1 MISLKKKNIFLKEF
15 LDVLLLCLASTAAGT
30 AAAAAGATARTR
42 ILRMSEH
49 LLLTVDQTTRQN
61 VVLVSLHCFD
71 AVVHDPAIFF
81 SQNP

>member
-15 LDVLLLCLASTAAGT
+15 LDVLLLCLASTAAG

>member
-15 LDVLLLCLASTAAGT
+15 LDVLLLCLASTAAG
-30 AAAAAGATARTR
+30 AAAAGATARTR

-71 AVVHDPAIFF
+71 AVVHDPANFF
-81 SQNP
+81 PQNP

>member
-15 LDVLLLCLASTAAGT
+15 LDVLLLCLASTAAG
-30 AAAAAGATARTR
+30 AAAAAGATAWTR